1 MTSGASVMSTDDK
14 SYTFEILLKE
24 KYAKKNKEIADTIE
38 KKLKKLSLKDYT
50 VSASN
55 MDMSSMLGSGL
66 NIEIS
71 GKDNDKLLEI
81 SEDIMKLVEK
91 QKGFKDVT
99 NEQEDGDTEY
109 VVTVDKDKAM
119 KCGLTVAQVYQ
130 ELASALTTEKD
141 STKITVED
149 QQYNVKIVDE
159 RDELDTTNLS
169 DYEFETTSMNDQGKE
184 VTKTYKLSRFA
195 KITKGKSVE
204 SLKRRNLVNYVSVT
218 ADVEEGYNVT
228 LLSRKLQK
236 EIDKYDLPAGY
247 TIDMGGETETTKEM
261 VKNMLL
267 MITLAVVF
275 IYLIMVA
282 QFQSFLSPF
291 IIMFTI
297 PLAFTGGLFALF
309 FTGNEISVV
318 AMIGFVMLAGIIVNN
333 GIVMVDYINQLRR
346 GGMTKKEAILN
357 SAKTRLR
364 PILMTALTTILSMS
378 TMALGLGDGSEM
390 MQPMAIV
397 TEGGLIYGTLLTLFV
412 VPCIY
417 DAFNREK
424 NMVEEEL

>member
-1 MTSGASVMSTDDK
+1 
-14 SYTFEILLKE
+14 
-24 KYAKKNKEIADTIE
+24 
-38 KKLKKLSLKDYT
+38 
-50 VSASN
+50 
-55 MDMSSMLGSGL
+55 MLGSGL

-291 IIMFTI
+291 IVIFTI
-297 PLAFTGGLFALF
+297 PLAFTGGLLALL
-309 FTGNEISVV
+309 ISGQELSMMSLMGFLVLSGVV
-318 AMIGFVMLAGIIVNN
+318 VNN
-333 GIVMVDYINQLRR
+333 GIVFVDYVNQLRLDGVDKR
-346 GGMTKKEAILN
+346 EALIETGI
-357 SAKTRLR
+357 TRMR
-364 PILMTALTTILSMS
+364 PILMTALTTIL
-378 TMALGLGDGSEM
+378 AY
-390 MQPMAIV
+390 A
-397 TEGGLIYGTLLTLFV
+397 TLMTLFV
-412 VPCIY
+412 VPALY
-417 DAFNREK
+417 DIFYRKKEMKRVDLGDEATLSNSDE
-424 NMVEEEL
+424 

>member
-149 QQYNVKIVDE
+149 QQYN
-159 RDELDTTNLS
+159 
-169 DYEFETTSMNDQGKE
+169 
-184 VTKTYKLSRFA
+184 
-195 KITKGKSVE
+195 
-204 SLKRRNLVNYVSVT
+204 
-218 ADVEEGYNVT
+218 
-228 LLSRKLQK
+228 
-236 EIDKYDLPAGY
+236 EIGRAH
-247 TIDMGGETETTKEM
+247 
-261 VKNMLL
+261 V
-267 MITLAVVF
+267 
-275 IYLIMVA
+275 
-282 QFQSFLSPF
+282 
-291 IIMFTI
+291 
-297 PLAFTGGLFALF
+297 
-309 FTGNEISVV
+309 
-318 AMIGFVMLAGIIVNN
+318 
-333 GIVMVDYINQLRR
+333 
-346 GGMTKKEAILN
+346 
-357 SAKTRLR
+357 
-364 PILMTALTTILSMS
+364 
-378 TMALGLGDGSEM
+378 
-390 MQPMAIV
+390 
-397 TEGGLIYGTLLTLFV
+397 
-412 VPCIY
+412 
-417 DAFNREK
+417 
-424 NMVEEEL
+424 